1 MLRLLVLAALAGFTR
16 ASDVLD
22 CTDADFETIIGS
34 HDLILVEFF
43 APWCGH
49 CKRLAPEYE
58 AAATRLKGIV
68 PLAKVDCTAN
78 SDTCSKYGVNGYPT
92 LKIFRDGE
100 ESGPYDGPRS
110 AG

>member
-1 MLRLLVLAALAGFTR
+1 MRFSCLALLPGVALLLASALLAS
-16 ASDVLD
+16 ASDVLEL
-22 CTDADFETIIGS
+22 TDENFESRVSDTGS
-34 HDLILVEFF
+34 AGLMLVEFF

-78 SDTCSKYGVNGYPT
+78 TNT
-92 LKIFRDGE
+92 
-100 ESGPYDGPRS
+100 
-110 AG
+110 